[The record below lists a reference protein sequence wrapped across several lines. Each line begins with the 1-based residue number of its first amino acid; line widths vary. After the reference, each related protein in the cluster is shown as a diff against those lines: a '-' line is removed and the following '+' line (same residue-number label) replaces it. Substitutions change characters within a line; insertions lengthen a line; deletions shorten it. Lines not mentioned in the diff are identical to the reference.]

1 MQTLFHILLA
11 FVIVKYYKVQKDIK
25 IPKSYIVGSFAPDI
39 LLFLFTFFG
48 FLYYRYIQDL
58 STREIFTLMF
68 DTLYFT
74 NPWWIFSYNVLHSP
88 LIVITALIFI
98 YFIIKNNFK
107 LYHSLKINKS
117 SKIKLSFLKQYFP
130 TLAILLFFFLGCL
143 THIALDIPVHYD
155 DGPLLLYPLNDELR
169 FQSPISY
176 WDNNYYAN
184 VVSIVERVLMILF
197 ILYLSKDFF
206 IRKYKLFV
214 KKCRR
219 F

>member
-11 FVIVKYYKVQKDIK
+11 FVIVKYYRIHKNIQ

-48 FLYYRYIQDL
+48 FLYYRYIQDM

-74 NPWWIFSYNVLHSP
+74 DPWWIFSYNVLHSP
-88 LIVITALIFI
+88 LIVITVLIFL
-98 YFIIKNNFK
+98 YFIIKNNFN
-107 LYHSLKINKS
+107 LYHTLKIIKS
-117 SKIKLSFLKQYFP
+117 SKIKLSTLKQHFP
-130 TLAILLFFFLGCL
+130 ILTILLFFFLGCL
-143 THIALDIPVHYD
+143 THIALDIPVHHD

-184 VVSIVERVLMILF
+184 VVSMFERALMILF
-197 ILYLSKDFF
+197 ILYLSKDFL
-206 IRKYKLFV
+206 IKRSKKIINKLMNT
-214 KKCRR
+214 
-219 F
+219 